1 MMQARDAGGS
11 PPFGKALVVGIT
23 GGIASGKSTVARE
36 LQRLGAHLIDADR
49 IGHEIL
55 DSSAVVRQALQ
66 DRFGDSVFGSDG
78 MIDRRLLGERVF
90 ENREAL
96 AALNCIVHPHLVA
109 EIQSRVRE
117 LQARPEIR
125 VVVIDAA
132 LLVEW
137 NAEAWVQHLVVVE
150 TGLDEQIDR
159 LQARDGLSREAA
171 VQRITA
177 QASPEARAAIASETV
192 VNRGSLEDLIDEAR
206 SLWERLE
213 RMAAGPT
220 GGGWERNEG
229 GLR

>member
-1 MMQARDAGGS
+1 
-11 PPFGKALVVGIT
+11 LVVGIT
-23 GGIASGKSTVARE
+23 GGIAGGKSTVARE
-36 LQRLGAHLIDADR
+36 LQRLGAHLIDADH

-55 DSSAVVRQALQ
+55 DSSAVVRQALR
-66 DRFGDSVFGSDG
+66 DRFGDSVFGRDG

-96 AALNCIVHPHLVA
+96 AALNRIVHPHLVA
-109 EIQSRVRE
+109 EIQSRIRE
-117 LQARPEIR
+117 LQACPEIR

-150 TGLDEQIDR
+150 TSLDEQIDR
-159 LQARDGLSREAA
+159 LQARDGLSRKAA

-177 QASPEARAAIASETV
+177 QTSPEARAAVASETV
-192 VNRGSLEDLIDEAR
+192 VNRGSLEDLTDEAR

-213 RMAAGPT
+213 RMAGGPT
-220 GGGWERNEG
+220 SQDDV
-229 GLR
+229 